1 MKIGNQTYVLK
12 NTPTIFDCASIV
24 GPKEGNGP
32 MKEFFDRSIE
42 DVFFGEESFE
52 KAESKFISETISLLL
67 TKNNLSTKDLDII
80 LGGDLLNQCI
90 ASNYALRKLEVPF
103 LGLYGAC
110 STYVEGLLINSLLIN
125 AGYAKKILNISSSHY
140 CSAERQF
147 RMPLEQGGQKVPTS
161 QWTVTGSGAA
171 LLTEKQF
178 PPYVT
183 HVTIGKVIDYGIT
196 DVANMGAA
204 MAPAAVDTILNH
216 LYDTGRDASYYD
228 AIITGDLGIHGSEIL
243 IDLCKKNDIDISAI
257 HNDCGKLMFRK
268 DDTDVKSGG
277 SGCACCATIF
287 SSYFYKLLKEK
298 KINKLLLVATGAL
311 MSPISTMQ
319 GESIPSI
326 AHAISIENEVGDEI
340 WKY

>member
-1 MKIGNQTYVLK
+1 MKLGKQTYELK
-12 NTPTIFDCASIV
+12 NTPSIEDCACIV

-32 MKEFFDRSIE
+32 MKEYFDRSIE
-42 DVFFGEESFE
+42 DVSFGEDSFE

-67 TKNNLSTKDLDII
+67 NKTNLSTKDIDII

-103 LGLYGAC
+103 IGLYGAC
-110 STYVEGLLINSLLIN
+110 STYVEGLLLNSLLIN
-125 AGYAKKILNISSSHY
+125 AGYANKIINVSSSHY

-147 RMPLEQGGQKVPTS
+147 RLPLEQGGQKVPTS

-171 LLTEKQF
+171 LVTEKLN
-178 PPYVT
+178 PPYIT
-183 HVTIGKVIDYGIT
+183 HVTIGKVIDYGIN

-204 MAPAAVDTILNH
+204 MAPAAVDTILTH

-228 AIITGDLGIHGSEIL
+228 AIITGDLGILGSEIL
-243 IDLCKKNDIDISAI
+243 IDLCKKNDVDISQI
-257 HNDCGKLMFRK
+257 HNDCGKLMFRE
-268 DDTDVKSGG
+268 DDDDVKSGA

-287 SSYFYKLLKEK
+287 SGYYFKLLKEK
-298 KINKLLLVATGAL
+298 KINKILLVATGAL

-319 GESIPSI
+319 GETIPSI
-326 AHAISIENEVGDEI
+326 AHAISIENNVGDDI